1 MALKQ
6 NPMLIKLKKLL
17 NFETVFLTVV
27 VSLSFFVRVWDVGYS
42 HYYGDEIKTL
52 YLDKTVPAMTF
63 LLDQRK
69 GPVQF
74 MASWFMEKV
83 TGGYDEGL
91 IRLPFVFAS
100 TLSVLVFYFVAKRI
114 FGRGAAYYSTVVY
127 AFAGLNVAF
136 GRTAQYQ
143 SFLFLFGL
151 LAVLFVFLAKEK
163 NSRKYL
169 LGASIFWVLSV
180 YSHYDGVFFI
190 VPALFLYCDNRKKTA
205 LFTKLFILPAVLL
218 LLPFYLPYVLKG
230 YFGVNTINY
239 VSRRMSGSGF
249 LPNSSL
255 YTMLVYNPLYLFFI
269 MSLPGLFSFMF
280 KEVPKL
286 RIVQIWLL
294 TTFVF
299 YELLISNPGTHIN
312 NYLLPLILL
321 SGFVVSRLRRKFF
334 YLTAF
339 PLIIYVLIPFFVYVP
354 RFNTGYP
361 WEESKILG
369 MTVQRVSK
377 KYQLFLY
384 GFPYN
389 RGWNQISEYFKEK
402 GGARGVFTNDNDS
415 LAQYYFLGIAYTP
428 PGPNFLPQYYIH
440 VFDNQEID
448 NPKESFYAQN
458 SSHYKLETE
467 LYAEGRVV
475 SRIYRLIR

>member
-1 MALKQ
+1 
-6 NPMLIKLKKLL
+6 MLL
-17 NFETVFLTVV
+17 FSFL
-27 VSLSFFVRVWDVGYS
+27 VRVLGIGYS

-83 TGGYDEGL
+83 TGGYDEAW

-100 TLSVLVFYFVAKRI
+100 TFSVLIFYFVARRV
-114 FGRGAAYYSTVVY
+114 FGRNAAYYSTVVY
-127 AFAGLNVAF
+127 SFAGLNVAF

-151 LAVLFVFLAKEK
+151 LAVLFVLLAKEK
-163 NSRKYL
+163 NNRKYL
-169 LGASIFWVLSV
+169 LGASLFWVLSLF
-180 YSHYDGVFFI
+180 SHYDGAFFI
-190 VPALFLYCDNRKKTA
+190 VPALFLYCDNRKRA
-205 LFTKLFILPAVLL
+205 ASFTKLFILPAVSM

-230 YFGVNTINY
+230 YFAVNTINY

-255 YTMLVYNPLYLFFI
+255 YTMLVYNPLYLFFLL
-269 MSLPGLFSFMF
+269 SFPGLFSFMF

-294 TTFVF
+294 VTFVF

-321 SGFVVSRLRRKFF
+321 SGFVVSRLNRKLL
-334 YLTAF
+334 YLIAV
-339 PLIIYVLIPFFVYVP
+339 PLVIYILISFFVYVP
-354 RFNTGYP
+354 RLNAGYP
-361 WEESKILG
+361 WKDSKILG

-377 KYQLFLY
+377 QYQLFLY

-389 RGWNQISEYFKEK
+389 RGWEQISGYFKEK
-402 GGARGVFTNDNDS
+402 GGARGIFTNDNDS
-415 LAQYYFLGIAYTP
+415 LAQYYLLGTAYTP

-448 NPKESFYAQN
+448 NPKETFYAQN
-458 SSHYKLETE
+458 ASHYELETE
-467 LYAEGRVV
+467 FYVDGQAV
-475 SRIYRLIR
+475 SRIYRLIQ